1 MTVYAVDKC
10 NIKFYDIITSRAGLK
25 GEQMNILSV
34 VVPSFNTEQ
43 YLSNCITTLLE
54 SGDGIEILIIND
66 GSSDGTGAI
75 ADRFAEKYPEKVK
88 VIHQLNKGHGG
99 AVNTGIATASGKY
112 IKVVDSD
119 DWVNSEALKTVVEK
133 LKAFTMAGK
142 DVDMFLCDFV
152 YDKLGETKKKVMHYR
167 GIVPENE
174 IVTWDELGRFRAGKY
189 ILMHSVI
196 YRREVLI
203 TCGLK
208 LPEHTFYVDNI
219 FVYMPLPYVET
230 IYYMSTCVYH
240 YFIGRD
246 EQSVNEKNMIRR
258 IDQQL
263 RVNELMLYHTDL
275 KKIKGRKR
283 QRYMLHYLT
292 IITTVSSVLLLKI
305 GTKEA
310 IEKKKMLWRSIR
322 KYNLW
327 INFRMRLSLVG
338 SVINL
343 PGITGRKISLLVY
356 KKAQQKVGFN

>member
-1 MTVYAVDKC
+1 
-10 NIKFYDIITSRAGLK
+10 
-25 GEQMNILSV
+25 MNILSV
-34 VVPSFNTEQ
+34 VVPSYNTEQ

-54 SGDGIEILIIND
+54 SGEGIEILIVND
-66 GSSDGTGAI
+66 GSTDGTGLI
-75 ADRFAEKYPEKVK
+75 ADRFAENYPEKVK
-88 VIHQLNKGHGG
+88 AIHQKNLGHGG
-99 AVNTGIATASGKY
+99 AVNTGIASATGKY

-119 DWVNSEALKTVVEK
+119 DWVNPEALKSVVSK
-133 LKAFTMAGK
+133 LKEFTEAGQ

-152 YDKLGETKKKVMHYR
+152 YDKLGESKKKIMHYR

-174 IVTWDELGRFRAGKY
+174 IVSWDEIGRFRAGKY

-196 YRREVLI
+196 YRRSVLI
-203 TCGLK
+203 TCELK

-230 IYYMSTCVYH
+230 IYYMSICVYH

-263 RVNELMLYHTDL
+263 LVNNLMLYKTDL
-275 KKIKGRKR
+275 TKIKGRKR

-310 IEKKKMLWRSIR
+310 INKKKLLWRSIR